1 MEKPKEV
8 PRQMNTEKSLI
19 AIVTNLRM
27 AVHGL
32 KELEDGMMG
41 VVEVLET
48 FLSESGPTQTTPVQV
63 LPAQVSPV
71 SLEELRTAAINLRNN
86 GGRDA
91 LPGLI
96 AKYGAAKLSAVSPV
110 DRPALLADI
119 LEFSHDS

>member
-1 MEKPKEV
+1 MKKPKEV
-8 PRQMNTEKSLI
+8 PRQVNTEKSLI

-32 KELEDGMMG
+32 KELQDGIMG
-41 VVEVLET
+41 VVDVLDT
-48 FLSESGPTQTTPVQV
+48 FLNERPIQATPAQV

-119 LEFSHDS
+119 LEFSHGS

>member
-8 PRQMNTEKSLI
+8 PRQIDVEKSLI
-19 AIVTNLRM
+19 AITTNLRM

-32 KELEDGMMG
+32 KELQDGIMG
-41 VVEVLET
+41 VVDVLDT
-48 FLSESGPTQTTPVQV
+48 FLNERPIQATPAQV

-119 LEFSHDS
+119 LEFSHGS